1 MSTHC
6 RECMTE
12 IPPTARSGCCDSCR
26 PPRRH
31 SKPRRTDWRHKA
43 DERFRRLVA
52 DHPSQ

>member
-1 MSTHC
+1 MTAFC
-6 RECMTE
+6 RECMETE
-12 IPPTARSGCCDSCR
+12 VAPMARDGRCPSCR

-52 DHPSQ
+52 DHQ